1 MWMLKYRSALL
12 LVLPLLLMSALSVIA
27 VDDNTLAPLADDLGA
42 PVTSLEQGVGL
53 FITTI
58 QWMYTLIF
66 IFAVVFILLAAYTF
80 VTSSGD
86 EKKVEKAK
94 KQIWYAVIAV
104 AVALLSVSFTVLIQN
119 FLFDGGGGGANPGNT
134 CDTNPNL
141 PGCAL

>member
-1 MWMLKYRSALL
+1 
-12 LVLPLLLMSALSVIA
+12 
-27 VDDNTLAPLADDLGA
+27 
-42 PVTSLEQGVGL
+42 
-53 FITTI
+53 
-58 QWMYTLIF
+58 MYTLIF